1 MTKATECR
9 NFVVAGHSGC
19 GKTTLCEQML
29 FKGGAIPRPG
39 SVEAKNT
46 VSDFM
51 ADEQEK
57 RSSIYSSVMTCDW
70 KGDEYFFI
78 DTPGYGEFIGEY
90 VSAVREA
97 DAALVVVD
105 GVDGPQIGT
114 ARAWKLSKLRGVPR
128 FGFVSRLDR
137 ERSDF
142 KTTLELMRR
151 NHGKNVVIP
160 LYWPVGKESGFSR
173 VVNVLFDREIPP
185 EIADDVA
192 ECRAL
197 WLDAIAETDDEVMMR
212 YLDGEEL
219 TDEEIHTGLLK
230 TVKSGRTI
238 PVFAGSAVKDIGI
251 TELMDAIV
259 EIFPSPL
266 NYVTVDGSKRKIGE
280 ECPPIGIVFKSLND
294 PFSGQ
299 LTFVRTV
306 SGVFHAD
313 TDVYNLSRPG
323 GKERFGTL
331 LFINGKNQ
339 TPMKEAGPGA
349 IFAVAKLKDTHIG
362 DTISAVQSE
371 TPLPGIEFPDAV
383 MSYAV
388 TAAKS
393 GDDEKISVGLAKIRE
408 CDPTVRL
415 RRDEITHELLLSG
428 MGDQHLAIVAK
439 RLKDQF
445 KVEAQLDIPK
455 VPYRE
460 TITAPG
466 EGHYRHKKQ
475 TGGAGQFA
483 EVYIRI
489 APNEAGYEF
498 VNEVVGGT
506 IPRNFI
512 PAVEKGVAETMGNGP
527 LVGCT
532 VERVRVAVYDGK
544 YHPVDSNEMAFKI
557 AARMAFKEAVGQA
570 KPVLLEPVMHVDVH
584 IPDAYT
590 GDVTGDL
597 NHKRGRILGMSVEEG
612 MEVVSAEVP
621 YAEIRKYATELRSMT
636 QGRGSFEM
644 SFVRYEQV
652 PPNVA
657 NEIIAA
663 HQAEVTAEQ

>member
-1 MTKATECR
+1 
-9 NFVVAGHSGC
+9 V
-19 GKTTLCEQML
+19 
-29 FKGGAIPRPG
+29 
-39 SVEAKNT
+39 
-46 VSDFM
+46 
-51 ADEQEK
+51 
-57 RSSIYSSVMTCDW
+57 
-70 KGDEYFFI
+70 
-78 DTPGYGEFIGEY
+78 
-90 VSAVREA
+90 
-97 DAALVVVD
+97 
-105 GVDGPQIGT
+105 
-114 ARAWKLSKLRGVPR
+114 
-128 FGFVSRLDR
+128 
-137 ERSDF
+137 
-142 KTTLELMRR
+142 
-151 NHGKNVVIP
+151 
-160 LYWPVGKESGFSR
+160 
-173 VVNVLFDREIPP
+173 
-185 EIADDVA
+185 
-192 ECRAL
+192 
-197 WLDAIAETDDEVMMR
+197 
-212 YLDGEEL
+212 
-219 TDEEIHTGLLK
+219 
-230 TVKSGRTI
+230 
-238 PVFAGSAVKDIGI
+238 
-251 TELMDAIV
+251 
-259 EIFPSPL
+259 
-266 NYVTVDGSKRKIGE
+266 
-280 ECPPIGIVFKSLND
+280 
-294 PFSGQ
+294 
-299 LTFVRTV
+299 
-306 SGVFHAD
+306 
-313 TDVYNLSRPG
+313 
-323 GKERFGTL
+323 KERFGS
-331 LFINGKNQ
+331 LFFMNGKNQ
-339 TPMKEAGPGA
+339 TPVKEAGPGA

-362 DTISAVQSE
+362 DTISAVQNE
-371 TPLPGIEFPDAV
+371 TPLPGIEFPEAV

-388 TAAKS
+388 TAVKS

-445 KVEAQLDIPK
+445 KVEAQLGIPK

-460 TITAPG
+460 TITSSG

-570 KPVLLEPVMHVDVH
+570 NPVLLEPVMHVDVH

-663 HQAEVTAEQ
+663 HQAEVAAEQ

>member
-29 FKGGAIPRPG
+29 FKGGVIPRPG
-39 SVEAKNT
+39 SIEAKNT

-57 RSSIYSSVMTCDW
+57 RSSIYSSVMTCNW

-90 VSAVREA
+90 VAAVREA

-114 ARAWKLSKLRGVPR
+114 ARAWRLSKLRGIPR

-137 ERSDF
+137 ERADF
-142 KTTLELMRR
+142 KATLEQMRR
-151 NHGKNVVIP
+151 NHGKSVIIP
-160 LYWPVGKESGFSR
+160 LYWPVGKEAAFSR

-197 WLDAIAETDDEVMMR
+197 WLDAIAETDDELMMR

-219 TDEEIHTGLLK
+219 TDEEIHAGLLK

-238 PVFAGSAVKDIGI
+238 PVFAGSAAKDIGI

-266 NYVTVDGSKRKIGE
+266 NYVTVDGAKRKIGE

-299 LTFVRTV
+299 LTFIRTV
-306 SGVFHAD
+306 SGVFRAD

-323 GKERFGTL
+323 GKERFGA
-331 LFINGKNQ
+331 LFFMNGKNQ

-349 IFAVAKLKDTHIG
+349 IFAVAKLRDTHIG
-362 DTISAVQSE
+362 DTLAASPDE
-371 TPLPGIEFPDAV
+371 TPLPGIHFPDAV

-393 GDDEKISVGLAKIRE
+393 GDDEKISAGLAKIRE
-408 CDPTVRL
+408 CDPTVRI

-445 KVEAQLDIPK
+445 KVEAQLGIPK
-455 VPYRE
+455 VPHRE
-460 TITAPG
+460 TITASG

-483 EVYIRI
+483 EVHIRI

-512 PAVEKGVAETMGNGP
+512 PAVEKGVAETMANGP

-557 AARMAFKEAVGQA
+557 AGRMAFKEAVGQA

-584 IPDAYT
+584 VPDACT

-612 MEVVSAEVP
+612 MEVVNAEVP
-621 YAEIRKYATELRSMT
+621 YAEMRKYATELRSMT

-663 HQAEVTAEQ
+663 HQAEVAAEQ